1 MKKSYTFTWIG
12 IVICLLGLSPVS
24 YAQAIEITDS
34 APFFENFNEISSSEE
49 NFGLSGWTLKSGYAT
64 DLSGM
69 FQRTGCDSARFP
81 HFQQIRFRFDRYTHF
96 TPTAFRVSAVVSA
109 TSS

>member
-34 APFFENFNEISSSEE
+34 APFFEDFNEISSSEE
-49 NFGLSGWTLKSGYAT
+49 NFGLSGW
-64 DLSGM
+64 
-69 FQRTGCDSARFP
+69 
-81 HFQQIRFRFDRYTHF
+81 
-96 TPTAFRVSAVVSA
+96 
-109 TSS
+109 

>member
-34 APFFENFNEISSSEE
+34 APFFENFNEISSAEE
-49 NFGLSGWTLKSGYAT
+49 NFGLSGWTLKSG
-64 DLSGM
+64 GICG
-69 FQRTGCDSARFP
+69 RKHCDQMVGKYIKFKCM
-81 HFQQIRFRFDRYTHF
+81 
-96 TPTAFRVSAVVSA
+96 
-109 TSS
+109 

>member
-34 APFFENFNEISSSEE
+34 TPFFEDFNEISSSEE

-64 DLSGM
+64 GS
-69 FQRTGCDSARFP
+69 
-81 HFQQIRFRFDRYTHF
+81 
-96 TPTAFRVSAVVSA
+96 TATKWSVN
-109 TSS
+109 TSSSKDRKSTRLNSSHPSSSRMPSSA